1 MSASASNNSVKPLP
15 SRAQGTGACV
25 FAHARTHNDAS
36 LAASD
41 LKGWLSWA
49 RCSRLDPFKRLATT
63 LRTHFDAV
71 VRGMLDN
78 RSNAFV
84 EAMNGLMQQA
94 KRATRGFRTATHF
107 INIAYLRWAICLG
120 RDF

>member
-1 MSASASNNSVKPLP
+1 M
-15 SRAQGTGACV
+15 T
-25 FAHARTHNDAS
+25 
-36 LAASD
+36 AAFR

-49 RCSRLDPFKRLATT
+49 RRSRLDSFKRLAMT

-84 EAMNGLMQQA
+84 EAVNGLMQQA
-94 KRATRGFRTATHF
+94 KHVARGFRTATHF
-107 INIAYLRWAICLG
+107 INIACLRLSKLTHLPPSPFVPALPLSAGLTIH
-120 RDF
+120 RV